1 MDLQNKK
8 NKRMP
13 QFSNGLYDKSYAAYL
28 MLHIISQIKKKTI
41 FCGHLSHHNEYQLFY
56 PKNEACTVHGLS
68 QNLPKTEN

>member
-8 NKRMP
+8 TSECLNFQMVYTT
-13 QFSNGLYDKSYAAYL
+13 NH
-28 MLHIISQIKKKTI
+28 MLHILCYISYLKLKKTI
-41 FCGHLSHHNEYQLFY
+41 FCGHLSHDNEYQLFY